1 MDSFINEKEDNADE
15 EPTGDGEE
23 GQTAGEG
30 GEQQPKE
37 KKPKTRKTKVVTIE
51 KNPDNIS
58 LKTFDLEFA
67 VDPLFR

>member
-1 MDSFINEKEDNADE
+1 LNSWHLEKEGNEDD
-15 EPTGDGEE
+15 EPTGEGEE
-23 GQTAGEG
+23 GQATGEG